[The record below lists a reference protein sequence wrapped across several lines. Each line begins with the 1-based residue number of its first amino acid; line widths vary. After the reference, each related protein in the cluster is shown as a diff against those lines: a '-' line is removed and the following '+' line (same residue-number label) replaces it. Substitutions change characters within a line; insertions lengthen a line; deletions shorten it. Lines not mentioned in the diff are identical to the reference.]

1 MQKDI
6 IINASEYET
15 RLAILEDLKLVELL
29 VERPEAERM
38 VGDIYKGVVKAVLPG
53 MQAAFLDLGLE
64 KSAFLHFSDIRDSK
78 RQLDLLYEAEF
89 SEEEEE
95 EKEKKRK
102 KTKKLPQSIQEVLK
116 EGQEILVQVTK
127 EPIGNKGSRVT
138 TQLSL
143 AGRYVVLVPGEDH
156 VGVSRKVYDWAEKKR
171 LKRLAY
177 EIKPDGFGCIVRT
190 VAEGKQRK
198 ELKSDIK
205 HLSRLWKSIIKQAEK
220 KNPPVLLYKDIGLIY
235 SIMRD
240 ILTGE
245 VESVVVDSKKEYRKI
260 LSYLKSVAKS
270 LRSKVKLYDGKV
282 PIFDAYNIEPEI
294 EKMLDRKVWVK
305 KGAYFV
311 IDQTEAMVTIDVNTG
326 RFVGKTTQEST
337 VLKTNLQAAK
347 EIARQIRLRDIGGLI
362 VVDFIDM
369 ESAENRKKVFEEFK
383 AAFKHDRSKNSI
395 LPISEFGLIE
405 MTRERIRPSILHTL
419 SEICPCCGG
428 IGRVISKE
436 TTAMK
441 IERWFKRAKVG
452 AGCRNY
458 RLMVHPQVAEIF
470 GDGKAGRIRKLSK
483 ELKLDI
489 KLVKN
494 EDLSSK
500 EFKVF
505 DLDQETEVTDMFKSK
520 R

>member
-64 KSAFLHFSDIRDSK
+64 KSAFLHFSDIGDSK
-78 RQLDLLYEAEF
+78 AKLDLLYEAEF
-89 SEEEEE
+89 LEEEEE
-95 EKEKKRK
+95 EKEKKKK

-177 EIKPDGFGCIVRT
+177 EIKPDGFGCIIRT

-205 HLSRLWKSIIKQAEK
+205 NLSRLWKSIIKQAEK

-282 PIFDAYNIEPEI
+282 PIFDAYNIETEI

-311 IDQTEAMVTIDVNTG
+311 IDQT
-326 RFVGKTTQEST
+326 
-337 VLKTNLQAAK
+337 
-347 EIARQIRLRDIGGLI
+347 
-362 VVDFIDM
+362 
-369 ESAENRKKVFEEFK
+369 
-383 AAFKHDRSKNSI
+383 
-395 LPISEFGLIE
+395 
-405 MTRERIRPSILHTL
+405 
-419 SEICPCCGG
+419 
-428 IGRVISKE
+428 
-436 TTAMK
+436 
-441 IERWFKRAKVG
+441 
-452 AGCRNY
+452 
-458 RLMVHPQVAEIF
+458 
-470 GDGKAGRIRKLSK
+470 
-483 ELKLDI
+483 
-489 KLVKN
+489 
-494 EDLSSK
+494 
-500 EFKVF
+500 
-505 DLDQETEVTDMFKSK
+505 
-520 R
+520 